1 MLPID
6 EKIFGKFGSFTFVI
20 GILLIILGVI
30 GITFPVLVSLAT
42 SIFAAGL
49 LFIGGIFWGIHS
61 FKYSPKSVLSWFKP
75 ALLLITGGLLF
86 YSPSSGVEAVGLLL
100 ALYLLLDAF
109 GSFTLAQSIHP
120 AKGWGWMVF
129 NGMISV
135 LLATLFLVGWPTTSL
150 WLVGLFISI
159 SLLFDGWVL
168 VAIGWALHKGKRV

>member
-6 EKIFGKFGSFTFVI
+6 EKIFGKFGSSTLVI
-20 GILLIILGVI
+20 GILLIILGII
-30 GITFPVLVSLAT
+30 GIAFPVLVSLAT
-42 SIFAAGL
+42 GIFAAGL
-49 LFIGGIFWGIHS
+49 LFIGGMIWAIHS
-61 FKYSPKSVLSWFKP
+61 FKYSPKSVSGWFKP
-75 ALLLITGGLLF
+75 VLLLMTSGLLF
-86 YSPSSGVEAVGLLL
+86 YSPFSGVEVVGLLL

-135 LLATLFLVGWPTTSL
+135 LLATLFLIGWPTTSL

-168 VAIGWALHKGKRV
+168 VAIGWALRKGERA